1 MIKRLGAD
9 LMKILTVTDSDADK
23 LQDLVRC
30 VHGKVTTDPADVAGE
45 ERYLYLGP
53 EGLSLVQGKME
64 LKGDFMQMYRRVSGG
79 HLQHEKLLRAAKWK
93 GMPEKPLALDATA
106 GLGEDSFILAAAGY
120 HVILCEYNPVIC
132 ALLRDALDRALR
144 SPDEMIGR
152 SIPGG
157 KGTLRKTSGYETEEA
172 VSEIR
177 EIASRME
184 LREGDSIEIMA
195 DLEQTPDL
203 IYLDPMFPVKQ
214 KSGIST
220 KKLQIFQKLEMP
232 CLEEDALLDAAFAAS
247 PGRIIVKRPIRGMPL
262 AGRRPG
268 YSIECRNVRYD
279 CYLPGTGR
287 VR

>member
-1 MIKRLGAD
+1 
-9 LMKILTVTDSDADK
+9 MKILTVQDTDADK

-120 HVILCEYNPVIC
+120 PVIC

-157 KGTLRKTSGYETEEA
+157 KGPLRKTCGYETEEA

-203 IYLDPMFPVKQ
+203 IYLDPMFPAKQ

-268 YSIECRNVRYD
+268 YSIECRNVRS
-279 CYLPGTGR
+279 GTCDTTVIFPAQVG
-287 VR
+287 